1 MPGHFIEFIKHQ
13 DSPGIFIVSRR
24 LSIGKAAE
32 WLALYWEASEA
43 EEYKNQIVS
52 VP

>member
-1 MPGHFIEFIKHQ
+1 MVGHFIEFIKHRE
-13 DSPGIFIVSRR
+13 SPGVFIVSRR

-43 EEYKNQIVS
+43 EEYTNQIIDI
-52 VP
+52 P